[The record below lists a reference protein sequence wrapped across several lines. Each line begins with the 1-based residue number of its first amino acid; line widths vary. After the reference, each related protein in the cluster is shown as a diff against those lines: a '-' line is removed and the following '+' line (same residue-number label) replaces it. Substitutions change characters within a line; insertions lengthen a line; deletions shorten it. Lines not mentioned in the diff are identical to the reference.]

1 MTNKKTDIG
10 IYIHIPFCIRKCAY
24 CDFLSGPAGEQ
35 ERTEYL
41 TALLQEIAA
50 SGRKEGGPYRAKTV
64 FFGGGTPS
72 VLPGEQIGKIL
83 ESLRQA
89 FHVAEDAEIT
99 MEANPGT
106 LTAEKL
112 SRYRAAGVN
121 RLSLGL
127 QSMKNDELRLLDRIH
142 TREDF
147 FESFY
152 LAREAGFDNINVDLI
167 SALPGQTCGSWEET
181 LEETAALKPEHI
193 SAYSLIVE
201 EGTPFYKMYGPGSS
215 GELLLPGEEEDR
227 KMYRR
232 TAQLLGEAGYR
243 RYEISNYALP
253 GKECLHNLCYWTGI
267 PYLGFGLGASS
278 CFEGRRF
285 SNTADWEAYLKNS
298 ENPALV
304 RTVTEELTEKSLMEE
319 FCFLGLRL
327 SEGIDRKEFE
337 ERFKRPFGEV
347 YGGVERRFVQMGLLE
362 VRGRR
367 LRLTEQG
374 IDLSNQVMCEFLL

>member
-83 ESLRQA
+83 EALRQA

-106 LTAEKL
+106 LTEEKL

-127 QSMKNDELRLLDRIH
+127 QSMKNDELRLLGRIH

-193 SAYSLIVE
+193 SA
-201 EGTPFYKMYGPGSS
+201 
-215 GELLLPGEEEDR
+215 
-227 KMYRR
+227 
-232 TAQLLGEAGYR
+232 
-243 RYEISNYALP
+243 
-253 GKECLHNLCYWTGI
+253 
-267 PYLGFGLGASS
+267 
-278 CFEGRRF
+278 
-285 SNTADWEAYLKNS
+285 
-298 ENPALV
+298 
-304 RTVTEELTEKSLMEE
+304 
-319 FCFLGLRL
+319 
-327 SEGIDRKEFE
+327 
-337 ERFKRPFGEV
+337 
-347 YGGVERRFVQMGLLE
+347 
-362 VRGRR
+362 
-367 LRLTEQG
+367 
-374 IDLSNQVMCEFLL
+374 